1 MTMPF
6 DHPTVVV
13 LEDIVRRLVK
23 ADCRRSGDP
32 DAQLQEWVAW
42 LKERGKLFT
51 EAGWREGHTADD
63 TLNAV
68 LIAGAFDRFAEEL
81 LAPDT

>member
-1 MTMPF
+1 
-6 DHPTVVV
+6 VV
-13 LEDIVRRLVK
+13 
-23 ADCRRSGDP
+23 
-32 DAQLQEWVAW
+32 W

-68 LIAGAFDRFAEEL
+68 LIAGAFDTFAEEL